1 MAALQVSGL
10 PLAKHIVNFTG
21 FSPALPDAPESFRW
35 PLSPYRDTYG
45 VQVLERNDEATRV
58 K

>member
-1 MAALQVSGL
+1 MA
-10 PLAKHIVNFTG
+10 NWTEG
-21 FSPALPDAPESFRW
+21 FSPARPDAPESFRW

-45 VQVLERNDEATRV
+45 IQVSEKDDHATVV